1 MHVIPYIPQKK
12 KHVSTKRERER
23 EREID
28 KSTGNLSG
36 IIYAD
41 HNYEECK

>member
-12 KHVSTKRERER
+12 KHVSTKRER